1 MIYFFAV
8 IFILSIILNII
19 LLKIVLSSYVGIIH
33 VNKEF
38 TWMEFQSENSLNK
51 KIWNSYN
58 YQTLILLNLKN

>member
-1 MIYFFAV
+1 MIYIFTV

-33 VNKEF
+33 VNEEF

-51 KIWNSYN
+51 KFGIV
-58 YQTLILLNLKN
+58 TITKH